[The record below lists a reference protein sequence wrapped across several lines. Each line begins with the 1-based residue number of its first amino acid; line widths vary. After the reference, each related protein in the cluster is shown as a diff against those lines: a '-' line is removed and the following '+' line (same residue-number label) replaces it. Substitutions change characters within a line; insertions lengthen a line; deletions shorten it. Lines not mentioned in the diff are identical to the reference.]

1 MRKAVIKNK
10 LAVAL
15 IAVMIAVA
23 ALGGWSSLSGQV
35 SAADSSVKLTYVSP
49 SKIYSD
55 SSKSKSKSDK
65 SSKTKKSAKDKSKK
79 DSESNSKSSNGAPS
93 QPPSDRQGGGQPS
106 AGGQNGAPGQ
116 PPSGEQG
123 GGQQPSGGQPPAGNQ
138 SGGQPPTGGQGGG
151 ANTQSYD
158 YSGTNKGKL
167 TASKKS
173 VKVSNKTIKSTTADA
188 NTLLAKSGGTLTVKN
203 AKITKS
209 GDDTN
214 GDNVNFYGINSSALA
229 IGKGSK
235 LFLSK
240 SSITSTSEGSNGIFS
255 TDNATVY
262 TNDVKITTKKGGNS
276 RGLDA
281 TYGGVIYAN
290 KMNISTEGDHS
301 AAVATDRGGGYIS
314 VTNSTFK
321 TTGSGS
327 PLIYSTGD
335 IEVDAIRGTATGS
348 QIAGIEGKNRILIY
362 NSSLTS
368 TNDAISGSDPIKNGV
383 IIYQSTSGDA
393 ETASSKLG
401 DFEAVDSTL
410 KSTISSGAMFYVTNT
425 NAKVVLQNTK
435 LDFDSS
441 TVDLINASGNN
452 SNSWGSQGSNGGKVT
467 FTGIKETLKGNIT
480 VDTISSVNLYLTKNS
495 KWTGSATIENNSAG
509 TTSKSPLTVNVD
521 KSSKWV
527 VTKSTTVSNLNVE
540 KGGKVVDSKGKTVTI
555 KVNGKT
561 KIKGNS
567 EVVVTVTG
575 KYSDTINTSS
585 RSSLSTKVLSREAF
599 DKKYNVKTKFG
610 TNKLH

>member
-10 LAVAL
+10 LATVL
-15 IAVMIAVA
+15 IAVMIAVT
-23 ALGGWSSLSGQV
+23 ALGGWVSLFGQV

-55 SSKSKSKSDK
+55 SSKSKSKNAK
-65 SSKTKKSAKDKSKK
+65 TSKTKKSTEAKSNKSSK
-79 DSESNSKSSNGAPS
+79 SSNESSNGAPGK
-93 QPPSDRQGGGQPS
+93 PPSDGQGGGQP
-106 AGGQNGAPGQ
+106 
-116 PPSGEQG
+116 
-123 GGQQPSGGQPPAGNQ
+123 PSGGQPPAGNQ
-138 SGGQPPTGGQGGG
+138 SGGQPPSGGPGGG

-158 YSGTNKGKL
+158 YSGTNKGEL
-167 TASKKS
+167 TASKKR
-173 VKVSNKTIKSTTADA
+173 VKVSNKTIKSTTADVNA
-188 NTLLAKSGGTLTVKN
+188 LLAKSGGTLTVKN
-203 AKITKS
+203 SKITKS

-229 IGKGSK
+229 VGKGSK

-240 SSITSTSEGSNGIFS
+240 SSIASTSEGSNGIFS
-255 TDNATVY
+255 TDKATVY
-262 TNDVKITTKKGGNS
+262 ANDVKITTKKGGNS

-281 TYGGVIYAN
+281 TYSGVIYAN
-290 KMNISTEGDHS
+290 KMNISTEGAHS
-301 AAVATDRGGGYIS
+301 ASVATDRGGGYIS

-321 TTGSGS
+321 TSGSGS

-335 IEVDAIRGTATGS
+335 IEVDAVKGTATGS
-348 QIAGIEGKNRILIY
+348 QIAGIEGQNRILIY

-368 TNDAISGSDPIKNGV
+368 TNDAISGSDTIKNGV

-410 KSTISSGAMFYVTNT
+410 KSTISGGAMFYVTNT

-441 TVDLINASGNN
+441 KVDLINASGNN

-467 FTGIKETLKGNIT
+467 FTGIKEILKGNIT
-480 VDTISSVNLYLTKNS
+480 VDTISNVNLYLTKNS

-561 KIKGNS
+561 KVKGNS
-567 EVVVTVTG
+567 EVVVTVNG
-575 KYSDTINTSS
+575 KYSDTIKTSS
-585 RSSLSTKVLSREAF
+585 KSSLSTRVLSREAF
-599 DKKYNVKTKFG
+599 DKKYNVKTTFG
-610 TNKLH
+610 TNKLS

>member
-35 SAADSSVKLTYVSP
+35 SASDSSVKLTYVSP

-65 SSKTKKSAKDKSKK
+65 SSKTGKSAKDKSKN
-79 DSESNSKSSNGAPS
+79 DSESSSKSS
-93 QPPSDRQGGGQPS
+93 
-106 AGGQNGAPGQ
+106 NGAPGQ
-116 PPSGEQG
+116 PPSGGQG

-167 TASKKS
+167 TANKKS
-173 VKVSNKTIKSTTADA
+173 VKVSNKTIKSTTADVNA
-188 NTLLAKSGGTLTVKN
+188 LLAKSGGTLTVKN
-203 AKITKS
+203 SKITKS

-229 IGKGSK
+229 IGTGSK

-290 KMNISTEGDHS
+290 KMNISTEGAHS

-321 TTGSGS
+321 TAGSGS

-348 QIAGIEGKNRILIY
+348 QIAGIEGKNRILVY

-383 IIYQSTSGDA
+383 IIYHSTSGDA

-441 TVDLINASGNN
+441 KVDLINASGNN

-467 FTGIKETLKGNIT
+467 FTGIKEALKGNIT
-480 VDTISSVNLYLTKNS
+480 VDTISNVNLYLAKNS

-540 KGGKVVDSKGKTVTI
+540 KGGKVVDSKGKPVTI

-561 KIKGNS
+561 KVKGNS

-575 KYSDTINTSS
+575 KYSDTIKTSS

>member
-1 MRKAVIKNK
+1 M
-10 LAVAL
+10 
-15 IAVMIAVA
+15 
-23 ALGGWSSLSGQV
+23 
-35 SAADSSVKLTYVSP
+35 
-49 SKIYSD
+49 
-55 SSKSKSKSDK
+55 
-65 SSKTKKSAKDKSKK
+65 
-79 DSESNSKSSNGAPS
+79 
-93 QPPSDRQGGGQPS
+93 
-106 AGGQNGAPGQ
+106 
-116 PPSGEQG
+116 
-123 GGQQPSGGQPPAGNQ
+123 
-138 SGGQPPTGGQGGG
+138 
-151 ANTQSYD
+151 
-158 YSGTNKGKL
+158 
-167 TASKKS
+167 
-173 VKVSNKTIKSTTADA
+173 
-188 NTLLAKSGGTLTVKN
+188 
-203 AKITKS
+203 KS

-290 KMNISTEGDHS
+290 KMNISTEGAHS

-321 TTGSGS
+321 TAGSGS

-441 TVDLINASGNN
+441 KVDLINASGNN

-480 VDTISSVNLYLTKNS
+480 VDTISNVNLYLFKNS

-509 TTSKSPLTVNVD
+509 SKSKSPLTVNVD

-575 KYSDTINTSS
+575 KYSNTINTSS
-585 RSSLSTKVLSREAF
+585 RSSLSTRVLSREAF
-599 DKKYNVKTKFG
+599 DKKYNEKTKFG